1 MYMRKYY
8 KIVYVGYNDKQ
19 ESVNVVIEGEMTED
33 KLQICANDI
42 YGVDYQDIIDYKEIF
57 RDYEDS
63 YDFTEETK
71 EK

>member
-1 MYMRKYY
+1 MRKYY
-8 KIVYVGYNDKQ
+8 KIVYVGYNDKH

-42 YGVDYQDIIDYKEIF
+42 YGVDYQDITGYKEIF
-57 RDYEDS
+57 RDYENS

-71 EK
+71 ER